1 MPTNQFE
8 YADIGNYPAQAFETF
23 CCNILSRD
31 LRMNIIQTKVSKDGG
46 KDLIIADDN
55 GRVTYAQCKAQS
67 GPVGLETM
75 NSFIHVCERDKA
87 RGLFISTSS
96 FTRDA
101 IKEARDYKVR
111 LLDFGD
117 LCRIGSRIKPRV
129 YHFGPKPPRM
139 MDDSGIGSVKI
150 TFLGKSKS
158 SMNFLL
164 DGFEDLYTVNPGDT
178 LYITMVNGKHN
189 LDFVLNK
196 AYCTLPIDLK
206 GSSEFKVLPNKIR
219 SGFIYDW
226 DGTVGEFR

>member
-23 CCNILSRD
+23 CCNILSRE
-31 LRMNIIQTKVSKDGG
+31 LRMDIIQTKVSKDGG
-46 KDLIIADDN
+46 KDLIIADDD
-55 GRVTYAQCKAQS
+55 GRITYAQCKAQS

-75 NSFIHVCERDKA
+75 NAFIRVCEKDKV
-87 RGLFISTSS
+87 RGLYISTSS

-101 IKEARDYKVR
+101 VKEAKACKVK

-139 MDDSGIGSVKI
+139 MDASGIGSVKI

-158 SMNFLL
+158 SMKFLL
-164 DGFEDLYTVNPGDT
+164 DGFEEFHTVGPGEV

-196 AYCTLPIDLK
+196 AYCSLPIDLE
-206 GSSEFKVLPNKIR
+206 GNSEFKVLPNRIR
-219 SGFIYDW
+219 SGFVYDL
-226 DGTVGEFR
+226 DGTVGEFK